1 MIFDPKNYH
10 VQIIQRSKEILK
22 ILIVEDK
29 LSKEQLDLFWRATE
43 FDDETR
49 REIYNI
55 IEETSTPMQNH
66 HVMQFLNKFLESSDA
81 IITPEAIS
89 CISEMGKYSRGSL
102 EQSKSIAD
110 LLWRFSTSQT
120 KLLEISS
127 IAITKLCELMKIF
140 KYSEAKPFFI
150 NCLDNLR
157 IGVALIN
164 TIKILRS
171 LFKEVEY
178 VLTHF
183 DTRRNADSDEKWTK
197 EAQDEIEQKTTEDEN
212 IICTSACIRHYIDNE
227 GLVDVLIDNLMKY
240 SKITQSR
247 LCKVKEKQ
255 KAHEFVFEGGYDY
268 KTNITERLEFIKF
281 LASHSFY
288 TISRKEVDVIWSL
301 LIDECSY

>member
-55 IEETSTPMQNH
+55 IEETSTPMQSH

-120 KLLEISS
+120 K
-127 IAITKLCELMKIF
+127 
-140 KYSEAKPFFI
+140 
-150 NCLDNLR
+150 
-157 IGVALIN
+157 
-164 TIKILRS
+164 
-171 LFKEVEY
+171 
-178 VLTHF
+178 
-183 DTRRNADSDEKWTK
+183 
-197 EAQDEIEQKTTEDEN
+197 
-212 IICTSACIRHYIDNE
+212 
-227 GLVDVLIDNLMKY
+227 
-240 SKITQSR
+240 
-247 LCKVKEKQ
+247 
-255 KAHEFVFEGGYDY
+255 
-268 KTNITERLEFIKF
+268 
-281 LASHSFY
+281 
-288 TISRKEVDVIWSL
+288 
-301 LIDECSY
+301 